1 MDIERLFRRVDANHN
16 GLVDAEELYQLFKPL
31 RPGKISLTEVQQ
43 MIKMYDKDNN
53 GTIGP
58 EEFQII
64 VKQEIIKDLTNS

>member
-64 VKQEIIKDLTNS
+64 VK